1 MTEFY
6 NVGKIVNTHG
16 IRGEVRVI
24 SQTDFPE
31 ERYQIGNQLILF
43 RAKHEPLTLTIT
55 SHRKHKNFDLLTFE
69 GFTNVNQVEAFRDG
83 ILKVSSEDLSEL
95 AEGEFYYHEIIG
107 LSVID
112 EKGEVIGK
120 VQEIL
125 SPGAN
130 DVWVVKRPGKKDLLL
145 PYIEPVVK
153 EINVAE
159 GFVKVE
165 LLEGLMDD
173 ED

>member
-24 SQTDFPE
+24 SQTDFPD
-31 ERYQIGNQLILF
+31 ERYQVGNQLTLF

-69 GFTNVNQVEAFRDG
+69 GYTNVNDVEAFRDG
-83 ILKVSSEDLSEL
+83 ILKVAAEDLSEL
-95 AEGEFYYHEIIG
+95 AENEYYYHEIIG
-107 LSVID
+107 LNVID
-112 EKGEVIGK
+112 EKGQTLGK
-120 VQEIL
+120 IAEIL

-130 DVWVVKRPGKKDLLL
+130 DVWVVKRSGKKDLLL

-153 EINVAE
+153 QIDLENGCVHI
-159 GFVKVE
+159 E
-165 LLEGLMDD
+165 LLEGLLDD

>member
-1 MTEFY
+1 
-6 NVGKIVNTHG
+6 V
-16 IRGEVRVI
+16 
-24 SQTDFPE
+24 
-31 ERYQIGNQLILF
+31 
-43 RAKHEPLTLTIT
+43 
-55 SHRKHKNFDLLTFE
+55 
-69 GFTNVNQVEAFRDG
+69 
-83 ILKVSSEDLSEL
+83 
-95 AEGEFYYHEIIG
+95 
-107 LSVID
+107 D

-130 DVWVVKRPGKKDLLL
+130 DVWVVKRPGKKDFLL